1 MLTLIRF
8 KTGRREAMKNN
19 TQISDALLDQ
29 ILAQT
34 KEIKHAPSI
43 FVHEVFIDATNP
55 DKRPFWELDERFLN
69 PFAEVEDIMTWCKI
83 GDRPALEKSG
93 ITTISSVPKQGK
105 SASMYALLMHLI
117 SGKPFGNM
125 TPVGEPPRMAIIFD
139 TEMSKNDLIRRY
151 RLIIKTIGEKDAM
164 RLRIVPLK
172 SYPKTERMEIIRDMC
187 DRYNPEIVVFDTI
200 SRLVSNF
207 NDAQENIEFGELIL
221 PLSEGRTIIALNHLT
236 FQTEKQ
242 KGHLGSIMEELAVE
256 NYGVK
261 KESGVINLTI
271 KNARNSDTE
280 DPTPFQFLL
289 TQEGGMID
297 ATAKMAELEAQK
309 VSQWNANFNL
319 LWADVDAEEM
329 SNKDLVKLIMEREG
343 LGERDAQTKIANGY
357 KLGVLKKERRGQC
370 VMYSLTKPIP

>member
-1 MLTLIRF
+1 
-8 KTGRREAMKNN
+8 MKNDN

-43 FVHEVFIDATNP
+43 FVHEVFNDATNP

-93 ITTISSVPKQGK
+93 ITTISAKPKEGK

-151 RLIIKTIGEKDAM
+151 RLIINTIGEKDAM

-172 SYPKTERMEIIRDMC
+172 SYPKAERMEIIKDMC
-187 DRYNPEIVVFDTI
+187 DRYNPEIVVFDTVT
-200 SRLVSNF
+200 RLVTNF

-221 PLSEGRTIIALNHLT
+221 PLSEGRTIIAITHLT
-236 FQTEKQ
+236 FQTEKM
-242 KGHLGSIMEELAVE
+242 KGHLGSILEELATE
-256 NYGVK
+256 NYSVSRKEGVT
-261 KESGVINLTI
+261 EMTA
-271 KNARNSDTE
+271 KNARNTDT
-280 DPTPFQFLL
+280 DNATPFQFLL
-289 TQEGGMID
+289 TKEGGMID
-297 ATAKMAELEAQK
+297 ASGKLAEMEAQEFNNYN
-309 VSQWNANFNL
+309 VNFNQ
-319 LWADVDAEEM
+319 LWYHTDAEKLN
-329 SNKDLVKLIMEREG
+329 NKDLANLIVEHEHIN
-343 LGERDAQTKIANGY
+343 ERDAQKKIA
-357 KLGVLKKERRGQC
+357 KAFSLGVLKKEREGQNM
-370 VMYSLTKPIP
+370 MYSLTFPVP